1 MQPSRPRFEYRA
13 WAEAFPDLPRPES
26 EPFTDEVY
34 LIPLGLGGRDI
45 KIRGGALEMKD
56 LVLEQDG
63 LPLWDPAVRL
73 EFPIPTRLVER
84 ELLERLA
91 LNQVLQRQRYTQEE
105 LLEEL
110 AEARRNIAV
119 VPVQKRRRLLE
130 IAGCRAESGEVLVAG
145 RRLLT
150 AAAEHET
157 PDTLRR
163 AVGEMKLARY
173 PNLDYPAALTRLLPL
188 HRAA

>member
-1 MQPSRPRFEYRA
+1 
-13 WAEAFPDLPRPES
+13 
-26 EPFTDEVY
+26 
-34 LIPLGLGGRDI
+34 
-45 KIRGGALEMKD
+45 MKD

-157 PDTLRR
+157 PDALRR

-173 PNLDYPAALTRLLPL
+173 PNLDYAGADRCTGRPEAGRQAASLAATAATRSGCASITRSSSRPAPSGARPAPTG
-188 HRAA
+188 AGC

>member
-26 EPFTDEVY
+26 EPFADEVY

-56 LVLEQDG
+56 LLLEQDG
-63 LPLWDPAVRL
+63 LPLWQPAVRL
-73 EFPIPTRLVER
+73 EFPIPAHLVER

-91 LNQVLQRQRYTQEE
+91 LNQILRRRRYTQEE
-105 LLEEL
+105 LLEKLET
-110 AEARRNIAV
+110 RRNIAV
-119 VPVQKRRRLLE
+119 VPVQKRRKLFE
-130 IAGCRAESGEVLVAG
+130 VAGCRAESGEVLVAG

-150 AAAEHET
+150 AAAEHES
-157 PDTLRR
+157 PGALRR
-163 AVGEMKLARY
+163 AVAEMKLARY
-173 PNLDYPAALTRLLPL
+173 PNLDYPSALTRLLPL
-188 HRAA
+188 RRAA

>member
-13 WAEAFPDLPRPES
+13 WAEAFPDLPRPEG
-26 EPFTDEVY
+26 EPFADEVY

-56 LVLEQDG
+56 LLLEQDG
-63 LPLWDPAVRL
+63 LPLWQPAVRL
-73 EFPIPTRLVER
+73 EFPIPARLVER

-91 LNQVLQRQRYTQEE
+91 LNQVLRRQRYTQEE

-119 VPVQKRRRLLE
+119 VPVQKRRRLFE
-130 IAGCRAESGEVLVAG
+130 VAGCRAESGEVLVAG

-157 PDTLRR
+157 PDALRR
-163 AVGEMKLARY
+163 AVGEMKIAKY